1 MTRITYHDEDSHLVG
16 GRLGGGA
23 AGVGRGGG
31 GVRTQPQVDA
41 EAGVEALQ
49 PDLF

>member
-16 GRLGGGA
+16 RRLGGAA

-31 GVRTQPQVDA
+31 VQPQVDA

>member
-31 GVRTQPQVDA
+31 GVRPPIDA
-41 EAGVEALQ
+41 AEGVEALQ
-49 PDLF
+49 PDMF